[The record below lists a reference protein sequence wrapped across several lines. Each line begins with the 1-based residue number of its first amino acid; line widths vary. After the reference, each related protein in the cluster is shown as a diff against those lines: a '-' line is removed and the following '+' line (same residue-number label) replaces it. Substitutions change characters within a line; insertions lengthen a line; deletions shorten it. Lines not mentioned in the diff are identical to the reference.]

1 VRAADELIDCIVNS
15 SQIPSGMRR
24 REIQRELRSHIEDF
38 VVAAREAGRGQ
49 DEIEKLVLA
58 NFGDPGQIAQGFA
71 WVYRHERRS
80 LRAFAY
86 TLSTLLLAS
95 CLLAAI
101 LAMQAGLAFGFGTPI
116 MKVLASRHTVIEALD
131 ILASVAAYLGVI
143 SLENLF
149 ERNRFQKAAF
159 LLTVILAILMVSCAA
174 AGLHITFLLFGLV
187 NGVFFRAVQLFVTPK
202 VARVGIVVVCFP
214 LAGLVSAMLRS
225 PVSQVATAA
234 TCASWLVMG
243 AGYQLMTHLAARVDA
258 ALLNGLQRIQV
269 GLLKGEIT

>member
-1 VRAADELIDCIVNS
+1 MRAADELIDCIVNS
-15 SQIPSGMRR
+15 SEIPSGKQR

-71 WVYRHERRS
+71 WVYRHERRR

-86 TLSTLLLAS
+86 ALSTVLLAT
-95 CLLAAI
+95 CLSAAI
-101 LAMQAGLAFGFGTPI
+101 LAMQAGLAFGFGTSI

-131 ILASVAAYLGVI
+131 ILASVAVYLGLT

-149 ERNRFQKAAF
+149 ESHRFQKATL
-159 LLTVILAILMVSCAA
+159 LLTVILAILMASCAA
-174 AGLHITFLLFGLV
+174 AGLPITFLFFGLV

-202 VARVGIVVVCFP
+202 AARVGIVLVCFP
-214 LAGLVSAMLRS
+214 LAGLAMALLRS
-225 PVSQVATAA
+225 PVSHVDPAA
-234 TCASWLVMG
+234 TWASWLAMG
-243 AGYQLMTHLAARVDA
+243 AGYQLMTHLAARVDR
-258 ALLNGLQRIQV
+258 ALLNGLQRIQA
-269 GLLKGEIT
+269 GY